1 MTVLQW
7 VLWISIGIAIV
18 FHVLYLLIVYLN
30 MENKKLA
37 VLGMI
42 ELPECSKILAEN
54 GYTTVDAAKR
64 VTKHFENWK
73 RLSKDGKREITVKST
88 GEKKTVESKWLFDG
102 SFSPE
107 KLAQM
112 VIELL
117 NLDKLTQRR
126 KSLYTRIAQLPEYR
140 QEKVL
145 LQLESYLDMAED
157 DESIDD
163 TLDLEETKLNR
174 EQQLIEQRAKEIE
187 ARLAAKAKA
196 REEAKKK
203 SK

>member
-1 MTVLQW
+1 MAVFEW
-7 VLWISIGIAIV
+7 ILWISIIV
-18 FHVLYLLIVYLN
+18 ALAFHVLYLLIVYLN
-30 MENKKLA
+30 MESKRQA
-37 VLGMI
+37 ILGMI

-54 GYTTVDAAKR
+54 GYTTVEAVKR
-64 VTKHFENWK
+64 VTKHFENWQ
-73 RLSKDGKREITVKST
+73 RLSKDGKREITIKST
-88 GEKKTVESKWLFDG
+88 GEKKTVESKWLFDD

-107 KLAQM
+107 KLAQK

-117 NLDKLTQRR
+117 NLDKLTKRR
-126 KSLYTRIAQLPEYR
+126 KSLYARIARLPENR

-187 ARLAAKAKA
+187 ARLEEKAKAK
-196 REEAKKK
+196 EEAKKK